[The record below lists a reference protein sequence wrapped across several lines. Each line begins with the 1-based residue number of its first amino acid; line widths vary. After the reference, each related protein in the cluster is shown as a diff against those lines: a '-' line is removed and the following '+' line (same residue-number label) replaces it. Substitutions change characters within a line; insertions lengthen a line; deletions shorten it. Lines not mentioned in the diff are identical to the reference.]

1 MNEEE
6 IRVIVRA
13 AVEEYAGGERTRQED
28 SVQAELS
35 QERQLRET
43 LQKQVES
50 LVGEGVQLKSAA
62 DEAQRTLAIRT
73 ELQRLGIRNVDLAYR
88 AVRDDVRR
96 SEDGKYVGASGQELA
111 EYLRKFASENPEL
124 LPARV
129 AGGSGAQPGQRVVG
143 VHGPADIDKIRPGMN
158 PEELERMRQ
167 EIARV
172 ASQTMRGL

>member
-13 AVEEYAGGERTRQED
+13 AVEEYAGGERIRQEE

-62 DEAQRTLAIRT
+62 DEAERTLAIRT

-111 EYLRKFASENPEL
+111 EYLRKFAS
-124 LPARV
+124 RT
-129 AGGSGAQPGQRVVG
+129 
-143 VHGPADIDKIRPGMN
+143 
-158 PEELERMRQ
+158 RQ
-167 EIARV
+167 I
-172 ASQTMRGL
+172 SPI

>member
-96 SEDGKYVGASGQELA
+96 SEDGRYVGASGQELA

-129 AGGSGAQPGQRVVG
+129 AGGNCCSNSTFPSERTGARLRNSPVF
-143 VHGPADIDKIRPGMN
+143 A
-158 PEELERMRQ
+158 ET
-167 EIARV
+167 
-172 ASQTMRGL
+172 QTSP